1 VVVVRTITGIVPNF
15 DPLSPFFW
23 ESPNHEERRWK
34 GPPGTASRVRPDRCA
49 ATRPHEPGCGRGTV
63 AARRRRLGR
72 TNRRALAARSP
83 GQHPCPY
90 ERDYARFRAFIGSRS
105 LRTVGLGDSSDF
117 ASTLT
122 GSAATR
128 RRTLS
133 AIKALLTTG
142 FKMGALRFNVGA
154 ALRLPKVVSRRAERR
169 LEEIELFR
177 LLTAVE
183 KKPRDRAIIE
193 ALYGTGARVD
203 ELVQLKRQQ
212 LVADIDGPGG
222 YVTLYGKHGGR
233 TIRLGGRTWDAL
245 QFLADGKE
253 PDERIIAITDER
265 IRQIFTA
272 AAAAAGLKKKL
283 SPQAGRI
290 IQYTV
295 FATKR
300 SGSLSDVA

>member
-1 VVVVRTITGIVPNF
+1 VRYG
-15 DPLSPFFW
+15 
-23 ESPNHEERRWK
+23 
-34 GPPGTASRVRPDRCA
+34 
-49 ATRPHEPGCGRGTV
+49 
-63 AARRRRLGR
+63 
-72 TNRRALAARSP
+72 
-83 GQHPCPY
+83 
-90 ERDYARFRAFIGSRS
+90 
-105 LRTVGLGDSSDF
+105 
-117 ASTLT
+117 
-122 GSAATR
+122 
-128 RRTLS
+128 
-133 AIKALLTTG
+133 
-142 FKMGALRFNVGA
+142 FNVGA

-283 SPQAGRI
+283 SPQGSNNPIHRFCHETLWISFRCSVNAINQSSRRSRSERPRSSSTWSAAGHKTLKMRLLLRRPNLHRKLRS
-290 IQYTV
+290 
-295 FATKR
+295 AASRASACTK
-300 SGSLSDVA
+300 A